1 MALRM
6 LALGVLA
13 EKVLG
18 LVLSDSRLTKL
29 RPRRCQGREPC
40 FARRYRNFKEW
51 HKAPHPTLA
60 TLSRSHCRGS
70 CKSWLRLQADRKVTD
85 RESTGLDARGR
96 AQKSLLHVVRAWLL
110 GEACDQQCL
119 ANPDCV
125 SWQVCVAWQQ
135 L

>member
-1 MALRM
+1 M
-6 LALGVLA
+6 GVLA

-60 TLSRSHCRGS
+60 TSLGATAEEVANRGFDYRQIARSLIG
-70 CKSWLRLQADRKVTD
+70 K
-85 RESTGLDARGR
+85 
-96 AQKSLLHVVRAWLL
+96 AQDLTP
-110 GEACDQQCL
+110 EAGPKKAFCT
-119 ANPDCV
+119 
-125 SWQVCVAWQQ
+125 S
-135 L
+135 